1 MYPLNN
7 YNKIENKQKKTK
19 QTKTNGAT
27 TNFKPKQ
34 LFRSGV
40 FFSSNEKKQE
50 RNSYTTNEKTYWVT
64 SLYESKRF
72 GASGCDS
79 FYWRLVLRAGMGAR
93 NLDEQRSRSEQKD
106 PNTLIVYTDWRA
118 WALRRLKLRG
128 IVAKS
133 QIQVFTY
140 FWEILNVFCTHP
152 LSGFSFL

>member
-34 LFRSGV
+34 LLRSGV
-40 FFSSNEKKQE
+40 FFSFNEKKQE
-50 RNSYTTNEKTYWVT
+50 RNSFTTNEKTYWVT

-79 FYWRLVLRAGMGAR
+79 FY
-93 NLDEQRSRSEQKD
+93 
-106 PNTLIVYTDWRA
+106 
-118 WALRRLKLRG
+118 
-128 IVAKS
+128 
-133 QIQVFTY
+133 
-140 FWEILNVFCTHP
+140 
-152 LSGFSFL
+152 